1 MSLPED
7 NKLRALK
14 REWAAA
20 RIVVIGG
27 FVVAIGVAGYF
38 AYRER
43 QASLS
48 QERAGAAQAV
58 SGTTNAMTLER
69 IEAAVCKAELARAKD
84 IGIVPQYSE
93 LATPRF
99 VWGNVPRRYVCE
111 AATHLTQYFIA
122 ADLRCDNLADKR
134 CVSIY
139 RVALKDGRL
148 VYSRSK

>member
-7 NKLRALK
+7 NKQRALK

-27 FVVAIGVAGYF
+27 FVAAIAVAGYF

-43 QASLS
+43 QASFS
-48 QERAGAAQAV
+48 REQADAAQAV
-58 SGTTNAMTLER
+58 SAANDVKNLER
-69 IEAAVCKAELARAKD
+69 IEAAVCMAELARAKD
-84 IGIVPQYSE
+84 IGIVPQYSG
-93 LATPRF
+93 LASPRF
-99 VWGNVPRRYVCE
+99 VWGNIPRRYVCE

-122 ADLRCDNLADKR
+122 ADLRCNNLADKR